1 MTQSIL
7 FFLMGIEVEAYNSE
21 YVYIV
26 ISVCVCVYPYI
37 SQKNWQMLL
46 PPLVCMYLHIT
57 NIFGAGIL
65 SLSETPDAYIW
76 GCAVIE

>member
-37 SQKNWQMLL
+37 SQKKLL
-46 PPLVCMYLHIT
+46 ANAPT
-57 NIFGAGIL
+57 SS
-65 SLSETPDAYIW
+65 SLYVLTDYKYFWSRDLISF
-76 GCAVIE
+76 